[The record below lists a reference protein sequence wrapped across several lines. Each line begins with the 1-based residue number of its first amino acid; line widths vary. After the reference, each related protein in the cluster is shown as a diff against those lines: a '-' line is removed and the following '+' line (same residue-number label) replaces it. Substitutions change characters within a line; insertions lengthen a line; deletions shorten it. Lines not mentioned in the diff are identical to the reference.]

1 MVYYSAQT
9 KGYCTPWSPS
19 SSWLQHCR
27 FPGPPGPSWGLGW
40 ANVTAPE
47 GPRLM
52 ARKWP
57 DNSAETCLSRVPAR
71 GSKDIQA
78 VVILGFFILNLS
90 LTSQRGCSPSL
101 HWAQAC
107 KVEE

>member
-57 DNSAETCLSRVPAR
+57 DNSAEACLSRVPAR
-71 GSKDIQA
+71 GSKDIPMA
-78 VVILGFFILNLS
+78 SSSGYLGLFYLEPFSNFSKGVLTLS
-90 LTSQRGCSPSL
+90 TLGPGL
-101 HWAQAC
+101 
-107 KVEE
+107 

>member
-19 SSWLQHCR
+19 SSWLRHCR

-57 DNSAETCLSRVPAR
+57 DNSAEACQSRVPAR
-71 GSKDIQA
+71 GSEDIPD
-78 VVILGFFILNLS
+78 GFKQWLS
-90 LTSQRGCSPSL
+90 
-101 HWAQAC
+101 WAFLS
-107 KVEE
+107 